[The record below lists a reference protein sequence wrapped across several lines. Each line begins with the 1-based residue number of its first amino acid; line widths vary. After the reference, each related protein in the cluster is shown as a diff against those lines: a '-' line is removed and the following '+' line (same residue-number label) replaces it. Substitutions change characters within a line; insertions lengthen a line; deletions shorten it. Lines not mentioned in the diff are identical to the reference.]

1 MSLLQLK
8 STAGGTLLYITD
20 HLAYEKRNDL
30 NLYEKSYS
38 ESTFVEI
45 TNLTNTNIIM
55 GLSADN
61 QQWILMNSIVITLI
75 HF

>member
-45 TNLTNTNIIM
+45 TNLTKTNIIM